1 MSERTTE
8 HTTLTIER
16 HFKAPLPRV
25 FNAWAV
31 AEQKQQWFAC
41 HGDWTPL
48 EFQLDFRTGGSESN
62 RVASTDGVVHAYSAR
77 YIDVVTNERFIYAFD
92 MMLDDVRI
100 SVSLATV
107 NFTQEPSGT
116 KMTFVEQ
123 VVFLDGY
130 GDNGSRLMGTEIGF
144 DNLRLYVEG
153 DDSRPN

>member
-1 MSERTTE
+1 MSERSIE
-8 HTTLTIER
+8 HTTITIER
-16 HFKAPLPRV
+16 HFKAPLSRV
-25 FNAWAV
+25 FSAWSIP
-31 AEQKQQWFAC
+31 EQKQQWFAC

-48 EFQLDFRTGGSESN
+48 DFQLDFRTGGSESN
-62 RVASTDGVVHAYSAR
+62 RVASTDGVVHAYQAR
-77 YIDVVTNERFIYAFD
+77 YIDVVTNERIIYAFD

-107 NFTQEPSGT
+107 IFAQEPAGT
-116 KMTFVEQ
+116 KMSFVEQ

-153 DDSRPN
+153 DETRPN

>member
-1 MSERTTE
+1 MSERSTE
-8 HTTLTIER
+8 HTTITIER
-16 HFKAPLPRV
+16 HFKAPLSRV
-25 FNAWAV
+25 FSAWSIP
-31 AEQKQQWFAC
+31 EQKQQWFAC

-48 EFQLDFRTGGSESN
+48 DFQLDFRTGGSESN
-62 RVASTDGVVHAYSAR
+62 RVASTDGVVHAYQAR
-77 YIDVVTNERFIYAFD
+77 YIDVVTNERIIYAFD

-107 NFTQEPSGT
+107 IFAHEAAGT
-116 KMTFVEQ
+116 KMSFVEQ

-153 DDSRPN
+153 DETRPN

>member
-1 MSERTTE
+1 MSEKMTE

-16 HFKAPLPRV
+16 HFNASLPKV
-25 FNAWAV
+25 FNAWAI
-31 AEQKQQWFAC
+31 AEQKRQWFAC

-48 EFQLDFRTGGSESN
+48 EFRLDFRAGGSESN
-62 RVASTDGVVHAYSAR
+62 RIASTDGVVHTCQAR
-77 YIDVVTNERFIYAFD
+77 YIDIVENERIIYAFD
-92 MMLDDVRI
+92 MMLDDKRI

-107 NFTQEPSGT
+107 TFTPEPART
-116 KMTFVEQ
+116 KMSFVEQ

-153 DDSRPN
+153 DETRPN

>member
-1 MSERTTE
+1 MRARSTD
-8 HTTLTIER
+8 HTTITIER
-16 HFKAPLPRV
+16 HFKAPLPKV

-31 AEQKQQWFAC
+31 PEQKQQWFAC
-41 HGDWTPL
+41 HGDWKPL

-62 RVASTDGVVHAYSAR
+62 RIASTDGIVHAYQAG
-77 YIDVVTNERFIYAFD
+77 YIDVVHNERFIYAFD

-107 NFTQEPSGT
+107 SFAAEPGGT

-130 GDNGSRLMGTEIGF
+130 SDNGSRLMGTEIGF
-144 DNLRLYVEG
+144 DNLRLFVEA
-153 DDSRPN
+153 DDAKVN